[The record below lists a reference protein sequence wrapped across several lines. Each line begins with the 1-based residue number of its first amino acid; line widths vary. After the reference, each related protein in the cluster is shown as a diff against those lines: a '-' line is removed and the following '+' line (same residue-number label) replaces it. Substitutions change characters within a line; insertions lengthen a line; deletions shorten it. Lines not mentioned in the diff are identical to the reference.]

1 MSFTFLYYAAA
12 YFSIIAGLCFLSIG
26 IILRGW
32 FVKGGFLRKKYYGDY
47 GLAIYVMICI
57 FFILGGLSVLMSK

>member
-1 MSFTFLYYAAA
+1 MNFTFLHHAAA
-12 YFSIIAGLCFLSIG
+12 YFSIVAGLCFLAVG
-26 IILRGW
+26 IVLRAW

-47 GLAIYVMICI
+47 GLVIYMMICV